1 VSYYSLKDYVNKDLN
16 QEFYKGSEKQSET
29 PETIII
35 KKMIDHIQKINSELI
50 RQRMETE
57 KELETM
63 KVIMNDVDNKIIK
76 EMSTSIGI
84 QVIDKIIDHTD
95 RIDLLDNMIKVN
107 NKLILLKSN
116 TPIADYTRN
125 IPLL

>member
-1 VSYYSLKDYVNKDLN
+1 
-16 QEFYKGSEKQSET
+16 
-29 PETIII
+29 
-35 KKMIDHIQKINSELI
+35 MIDHIQKINSELI
-50 RQRMETE
+50 RQKLETE

-76 EMSTSIGI
+76 ELSTSIGI

-95 RIDLLDNMIKVN
+95 RVALLNDLIKVN
-107 NKLILLKSN
+107 NKFTSLKSES
-116 TPIADYTRN
+116 IAEYNKN